1 MKNNIQLFKNEEFG
15 EIRSLIINDEP
26 WFVGKDVAE
35 ILGYAEPRS
44 AVSKK
49 VDAEDRGVSKIA
61 TPSGK
66 QEMTI
71 INESGL
77 YSLILSSK
85 LPSAKKFKRW
95 VTSEVL
101 PTIRK
106 HGAYATDEVMDEII
120 SNPEFGIKLLSEL
133 KEEREKRKQLE
144 NDNSKLSIEN
154 RLLQGETFS
163 WANRNLINALVRLY
177 GSKTTG
183 FGDAWVEFKK
193 NILYKYSI
201 NINSRITN
209 YRNKTGKKTKPKTL
223 EMLHD
228 DEISDAIKTILTMC
242 KDINIDT
249 SEIIK
254 HQLEKNVA

>member
-15 EIRSLIINDEP
+15 EVRSLVINNEP

-35 ILGYAEPRS
+35 ILGYKN
-44 AVSKK
+44 VS
-49 VDAEDRGVSKIA
+49 DALSKHVEEEDKLTSQFTI
-61 TPSGK
+61 SG
-66 QEMTI
+66 QGRNMII

-77 YSLILSSK
+77 YSLILKSK
-85 LPSAKKFKRW
+85 LSSAKKFKRW

-106 HGAYATDEVMDEII
+106 HGAYATDEVIDEII

-144 NDNSKLSIEN
+144 SDNSKLSIEN